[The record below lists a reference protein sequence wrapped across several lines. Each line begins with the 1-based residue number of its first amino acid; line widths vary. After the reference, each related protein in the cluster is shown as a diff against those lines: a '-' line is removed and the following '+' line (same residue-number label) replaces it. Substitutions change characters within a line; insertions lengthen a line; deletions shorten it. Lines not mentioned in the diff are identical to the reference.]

1 MGPLSLEHYEL
12 TTVKD
17 WIVTGNFNARAVAFD
32 GALIAAAD
40 LLDTLMTTLYET
52 NIDDMDPRLWP
63 HVIDQLLVAGALD
76 AWLTPIIMKK
86 GRPAFT
92 LSALCDAS
100 EAEAVRVTIFRE
112 TTTIGIRE
120 MPVARHVLDRSES
133 TVEAAG
139 QQIGV
144 KTAYLGGEV
153 VNRSVE
159 WDDVVA
165 AAQTLGLSAKDL
177 LTAASASATKTGDQ
191 PL

>member
-1 MGPLSLEHYEL
+1 
-12 TTVKD
+12 
-17 WIVTGNFNARAVAFD
+17 
-32 GALIAAAD
+32 
-40 LLDTLMTTLYET
+40 MTTLYET

-92 LSALCDAS
+92 LSALCDDA
-100 EAEAVRVTIFRE
+100 EAEAVRVTMFRE

-120 MPVARHVLDRSES
+120 MPIARHVLDRSEA
-133 TVEAAG
+133 TVEAGG

-144 KTAYLGGEV
+144 KTAYLDGEV

-165 AAQTLGLSAKDL
+165 AAQTLGPLCCGAILVVQVSLDGRVERMLSGGWQHNDP
-177 LTAASASATKTGDQ
+177 GN
-191 PL
+191 PP

>member
-1 MGPLSLEHYEL
+1 MWRLWLHHYEL
-12 TTVKD
+12 TTVKG
-17 WIVTGNFNARAVAFD
+17 WIAAGDSDARAVASD
-32 GALIAAAD
+32 IALIAFVD

-92 LSALCDAS
+92 LSALCDDA
-100 EAEAVRVTIFRE
+100 EAEAVRVTMFRE

-120 MPVARHVLDRSES
+120 MPIARHVLDRSEA
-133 TVEAAG
+133 TVEAGG

-144 KTAYLGGEV
+144 KTAYLDGEV

-177 LTAASASATKTGDQ
+177 LIAASASATKTGDQ